1 MSDNNS
7 EAPKAPTVWVPS
19 KEEVHTMMGAMEEIR
34 AQVSPDSPIARKV
47 AELDERLNTLDRTL
61 PKGQKI
67 YTTGNASLDEAHRAL
82 GDTVAEAW
90 RRRFLGK
97 SDDRFQRAQTSGTD
111 STGGVLVPDLVS
123 QTISRIPGEA
133 SLPELLSARFPM
145 DSDTLKLPVTT
156 AGPTISY
163 AGGNYVAE
171 NTDGPETGAT
181 MDNPTLTAKTVLAI
195 DTVSIQLTQNTIVPV
210 APLLG
215 LLYKE
220 AIDQEMNV
228 QMFSSSNPFTGVL
241 QEGSVA
247 VYTMPTGSTAFSVVS
262 FDDLL
267 GTLNKVATK
276 VRWRGDWVMHPD
288 TLRYVVGL
296 KDSQGR
302 PIFQPDWPGGFT
314 GPDSAQIPDQTAG
327 RPGRLFGRPLYVTD
341 AMPST
346 SGSGK
351 PFIVYGWFKF
361 GHAFGDHTP
370 LAIDWS
376 EHAGFKSYSIVMR
389 ASRTYAVKTI
399 LPTAFAVCKTA

>member
-1 MSDNNS
+1 
-7 EAPKAPTVWVPS
+7 
-19 KEEVHTMMGAMEEIR
+19 
-34 AQVSPDSPIARKV
+34 
-47 AELDERLNTLDRTL
+47 
-61 PKGQKI
+61 
-67 YTTGNASLDEAHRAL
+67 
-82 GDTVAEAW
+82 
-90 RRRFLGK
+90 
-97 SDDRFQRAQTSGTD
+97 
-111 STGGVLVPDLVS
+111 
-123 QTISRIPGEA
+123 
-133 SLPELLSARFPM
+133 
-145 DSDTLKLPVTT
+145 
-156 AGPTISY
+156 
-163 AGGNYVAE
+163 
-171 NTDGPETGAT
+171 

-215 LLYKE
+215 LLYEE

-296 KDSQGR
+296 EGLAG
-302 PIFQPDWPGGFT
+302 PPDLPAGLAGWVHGSGLRA
-314 GPDSAQIPDQTAG
+314 DPDQTAG

-376 EHAGFKSYSIVMR
+376 EHAGFKSVLDRDACVAHLRGQDDPPDGVRGLQDRLTRVMAGGRCADGARSPTSLFAHGPHMGADLLPDR
-389 ASRTYAVKTI
+389 AQRRRVRCSRRGHVPSPAQVRRAARARRLVREPGRSKASELAEDPAHGRRDRPRLRARAVGRRRRRRRGPRSGTCSTSTGETRGRRWSSTRRTADRSRTA
-399 LPTAFAVCKTA
+399 ASGS